1 MPNTEFNTIKNT
13 FKDCLFKLAVQK
25 IKYIESESLK
35 ILVDNVAEEFINT
48 HTLLEFSC
56 YTPLDITSIEYNKQI
71 KRHCKRILANDYDC
85 SGYLKINESY
95 INLDNFSSAMY
106 LLYNLASSIDLYTLS
121 K

>member
-1 MPNTEFNTIKNT
+1 MPNTEFNTIKDT
-13 FKDCLFKLAVQK
+13 FKDCLFKLAFQK
-25 IKYIESESLK
+25 IKYIESEPLK

-56 YTPLDITSIEYNKQI
+56 FTPLDITTNEYNKEI

-95 INLDNFSSAMY
+95 IHLDHFSKAMY